1 MRSKDP
7 KLMQEIIDFVDRYYD
22 AYHCTPTTREIA
34 ENTSLGKSAVYNYLA
49 EMRDDGLID
58 YDGKM
63 IITEKINEKLSQFNT
78 AGIIGAVPCGTM
90 ELEEQAVEEYV
101 DLPISLF
108 GRGKLFI
115 LHAYGDSMTGA
126 GIDPGDL
133 LIVDQFAQANNG
145 DIVIAYVEGEGTTA
159 KRYWRDEESKQIVL
173 HPENEKYQ
181 DIIVKDCRIQGVVT
195 RVIKT
200 IRQ

>member
-7 KLMQEIIDFVDRYYD
+7 KKKQEIIRFVDQYYND
-22 AYHCTPTTREIA
+22 YHCTPSSREIA
-34 ENTSLGKSAVYNYLA
+34 ENVSLGKSAVSNYLA
-49 EMRDDGLID
+49 EMRDEGLID
-58 YDGKM
+58 YDGK
-63 IITEKINEKLSQFNT
+63 IIVTEKINEKLSQFNT

-90 ELEEQAVEEYV
+90 QLEEQAVEEYV

-115 LHAYGDSMTGA
+115 LHAYGDSMIGA

-133 LIVDQFAQANNG
+133 LIVDRFASAKNG

-159 KRYWRDEESKQIVL
+159 KRYWRDEENQMIVL

-195 RVIKT
+195 RIIKT
-200 IRQ
+200 MRQ